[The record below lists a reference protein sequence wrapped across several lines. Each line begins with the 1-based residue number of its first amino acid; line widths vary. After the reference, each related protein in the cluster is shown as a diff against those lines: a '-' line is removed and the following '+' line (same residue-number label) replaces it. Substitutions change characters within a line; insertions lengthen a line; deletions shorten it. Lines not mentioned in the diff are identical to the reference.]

1 MASHALKAQSD
12 FDSRLDFITERL
24 DGRKFGAAERK
35 IVRKSLDSALTTF
48 RSRPEDA
55 KNLITTGATPP
66 RKDADVPELAAWT
79 LLASQILNLD
89 ETITR

>member
-1 MASHALKAQSD
+1 MKL
-12 FDSRLDFITERL
+12 
-24 DGRKFGAAERK
+24 
-35 IVRKSLDSALTTF
+35 V
-48 RSRPEDA
+48 
-55 KNLITTGATPP
+55 TTGATPP